1 MRPRLG
7 EILLRA
13 NLITP
18 EQLEEAVCL
27 QRQTGLRIGAAL
39 IQLGYASEDDVAWAL
54 ATQLQTPYVHASPE
68 MVDPAA
74 VQLLPA
80 HLMERFEVFPLLVS
94 GDELTL
100 VMGDPTDAEA
110 IAEVERATGL
120 RVVPAVDLPSN
131 IRRLIRSFTRGRRSR
146 GSPEL
151 AEVQFHLSVAA
162 QAGAHE
168 VYFEPSGSGV
178 WIRYRTRAGL
188 VESRGPRVDPGT
200 LARLAEDPGPLRF
213 RVPLVDRT
221 VIAVLRALPVT
232 GGHALVGILEPETPP
247 ALATMGLD
255 PAIREEVERILR
267 SGGLLVVG
275 SPDDLFRRRL
285 LRALAQ
291 RTARYAGSRTV
302 AAGLRSPHPLEE
314 VLELESWEALA
325 ETHAECVVVDAG
337 WDLGIAG
344 RLCRT
349 LRPGS
354 TLVLG
359 LPYLRVSWA
368 LEGLLSLGRLLVE
381 RFFTGALCGMPVV
394 ALCSCAEVHPSP
406 PPDWPATPAP
416 TRWGSALGC
425 ERCRNTGYE
434 GQIPIYEWYRAG
446 PDLAAVLRAS
456 IHAVPELLAPALSP
470 SLGGLRPGCGGA
482 PAGGPPGGGAPPTD
496 PCVRRK
502 PWTLRIF

>member
-7 EILLRA
+7 EILLQA

-18 EQLEEAVCL
+18 EQLEEAICL

-54 ATQLQTPYVHASPE
+54 ATQLQIPYVHASSE

-74 VQLLPA
+74 AQLLPP

-100 VMGDPTDAEA
+100 VMGDPTDGEA
-110 IAEVERATGL
+110 IGEVERATGL

-151 AEVQFHLSVAA
+151 AEVQFHLGAAA

-178 WIRYRTRAGL
+178 RVRYRTVVEL
-188 VESRGPRVDPGT
+188 VESRGPRVDPGI
-200 LARLAEDPGPLRF
+200 LARLAEDPAPLRL
-213 RVPLVDRT
+213 RVPLADRT
-221 VIAVLRALPVT
+221 VTAVLRSLPAT
-232 GGHALVGILEPETPP
+232 GGHALLGVLESEAVPS
-247 ALATMGLD
+247 LAVADLD
-255 PAIREEVERILR
+255 PAVREGMEGILQ

-275 SPDDLFRRRL
+275 SPDPFFRRRL

-291 RTARYAGSRTV
+291 RAARGPGSRTV
-302 AAGLRSPHPLEE
+302 AAGLRSPQPLEG
-314 VLELESWEALA
+314 VLELESLEALL

-344 RLCRT
+344 QLCRT
-349 LRPGS
+349 LRPGG

-368 LEGLLSLGRLLVE
+368 LEGLLSIGRLLVE
-381 RFFTGALCGMPVV
+381 RFFAGALCGLSVP
-394 ALCSCAEVHPSP
+394 ALCSCVEVHESP
-406 PPDWPATPAP
+406 PPDWPVTPAP
-416 TRWGSALGC
+416 TRWGSAMGC
-425 ERCRNTGYE
+425 ERCRSTGYL
-434 GQIPIYEWYRAG
+434 GQVSIYEWYRAG
-446 PDLAAVLRAS
+446 PDLAAVLRAP
-456 IHAVPELLAPALSP
+456 IHAVPGLLASALSP
-470 SLGGLRPGCGGA
+470 SLEACAGATVERLRADPLAVA
-482 PAGGPPGGGAPPTD
+482 PLLQARA
-496 PCVRRK
+496 
-502 PWTLRIF
+502 